1 MVFSFFFF
9 FLFSLDPDL
18 GKFIHKREAQ
28 QFVEKTNFLKMYFI
42 HYIILSTAVY
52 ACTEQKIG

>member
-1 MVFSFFFF
+1 
-9 FLFSLDPDL
+9 LDPDL